1 METPML
7 YLSHCILE
15 ADNLFPRPT
24 SGEFFPSQPPAV
36 FLRQMREPTFSV
48 PDPGLSLALEHGPVS
63 HSEEP
68 HT

>member
-1 METPML
+1 ML
-7 YLSHCILE
+7 YLSHFIVE

-24 SGEFFPSQPPAV
+24 SGEEFFPSQPPAV
-36 FLRQMREPTFSV
+36 SLRQMHEPTFSV
-48 PDPGLSLALEHGPVS
+48 PGPRLSSALEHGPVS